1 MKSVNSRKIE
11 LFDAHWHLQDKR
23 IISDS
28 DRIINGWQRHGGT
41 FLSCCGTCEEDWQ
54 AVADLSDQ
62 YPCILPSFGIHPW
75 SAGTAGDNWSATLEN
90 FLDSRLS
97 GIGEIGLDLI
107 KKGDFDLQKT
117 IFKTQISMA
126 KEKKRPVS
134 IHMRKAWDPFIHILK
149 HIGPLPAG
157 GLIHAYSGSADM
169 IPLFETYGF
178 YISFS
183 GPITSKN
190 NKKVRKALQNTSL
203 DRILIET
210 DAPDMMF
217 SLPDT
222 LDQKT
227 NKPENLVYIASA
239 AAETL
244 NLSFEKLA
252 RITVSNGKKLFHQ
265 VINRKN

>member
-1 MKSVNSRKIE
+1 MKSVKSRKLE
-11 LFDAHWHLQDKR
+11 LFDAHCHLQDKR
-23 IISDS
+23 ISSDI
-28 DRIINGWQRHGGT
+28 DIIIKGWRRVGGT
-41 FLSCCGTCEEDWQ
+41 FLGCCATCENDWQ
-54 AVADLSDQ
+54 AVAALSEQ

-75 SAGTAGDNWSATLEN
+75 SAETAEDNWAANLESL
-90 FLDSRLS
+90 LDSTLS

-107 KKGDFDLQKT
+107 KKGDFDLQTT

-169 IPLFETYGF
+169 IPLFEKFGF

-183 GPITSKN
+183 GLITNRN
-190 NKKVRKALQNTSL
+190 NKKIRNALQNTSL

-210 DAPDMMF
+210 DSPDMVF
-217 SLPDT
+217 SLPGT
-222 LDQKT
+222 LDPKT
-227 NKPENLVYIASA
+227 NKPENLVYTAAA

-244 NLSFEKLA
+244 NLSLEKLA

-265 VINRKN
+265 LMDKKN